1 MELAADA
8 IARGNANAASDGL
21 SAAHV
26 LHAAVHAGL
35 ANVAIN
41 VAGLKDETVASAL
54 RAEADDVRSRADALV
69 PMAQAAFV
77 ARIA

>member
-1 MELAADA
+1 
-8 IARGNANAASDGL
+8 
-21 SAAHV
+21 V

-69 PMAQAAFV
+69 PVAQAAFV
-77 ARIA
+77 ARVA